1 MPEAL
6 TNNRR
11 IAKNTI
17 YLYIRMLFNLVV
29 SLYTSRVILDAL
41 GAVDYGINN
50 VVGGVVTM
58 FAFLS
63 GTMSTATQ
71 RFLSFEMG
79 QGNNEGLKKTF
90 AASNTLIILLAAI
103 IVFFVETIGLWL
115 LNNKLVIPDER
126 MVAAQWVFQFATI
139 ALLLQILSVPYSA
152 AIIAHEKM
160 SAFAFIGILDV
171 ILKLVIA
178 LLIQYAV
185 GNVDKLIFYSAAICA
200 VSILMRTINVIY
212 CKRHF
217 EECRNV
223 KIRYENETGSKML
236 SFFGWNTIGA
246 FSWVA
251 KEQGVNI
258 VINMFCGPAVNAARG
273 VNSQV
278 TGAIYGFITN
288 FQVAMNPQITK
299 SYAAG
304 DKTGLFNLVFRGA
317 KFSFFLFMFLAM
329 PIFIDIDYILSL
341 WLVEVPEH
349 TGNFIRLTLILMSI
363 ETVSSPI
370 ITSLLATGN
379 VKTYQIVVG
388 TLLLLNLPLSYVA
401 MKFGCEPE
409 MTMVIA
415 IVLSS
420 ICLFVRLYLIR
431 SYTGFPVIKYLN
443 MVILRSLLVAVL
455 SAIVP
460 LTLMQLLKIP
470 ELPLFVIICFS
481 SFVISGLT
489 IFFVGTDRSERPVLI
504 GMVKKI
510 FHRR

>member
-1 MPEAL
+1 MSEPL

-17 YLYIRMLFNLVV
+17 YLYIRMLFSLVV
-29 SLYTSRVILDAL
+29 SLYTSRVILHAL

-79 QGNNEGLKKTF
+79 QGNREGLKKTF
-90 AASNTLIILLAAI
+90 EASNTLIILLAVVI
-103 IVFFVETIGLWL
+103 IILVEIIGLWL
-115 LNNKLVIPDER
+115 LNNKLVIPNER
-126 MVAAQWVFQFATI
+126 MIAAQWVFQFATA

-160 SAFAFIGILDV
+160 SAFAFIGIFDV

-185 GNVDKLIFYSAAICA
+185 GDIDKLIFYSASICGI
-200 VSILMRTINVIY
+200 SILMRTINVLY
-212 CKRHF
+212 CKKQF

-223 KIRYENETGSKML
+223 KIKYEKETGSRML

-273 VNSQV
+273 INSQV
-278 TGAIYGFITN
+278 MGAINGFITN

-304 DKTGLFNLVFRGA
+304 DYTALFNLVFRGA
-317 KFSFFLFMFLAM
+317 KFSFFLFMFLAI
-329 PIFIDIDYILSL
+329 PVFLDIDYILSL

-349 TGNFIRLTLILMSI
+349 TANFIRLTILLMAI

-370 ITSLLATGN
+370 ITSLLAIGN

-388 TLLLLNLPLSYVA
+388 TLLLLNLPLSYFA
-401 MKFGCEPE
+401 LKLGFEPE
-409 MTMVIA
+409 ITVVIA
-415 IVLSS
+415 IVLSVLS
-420 ICLFVRLYLIR
+420 LLVRLCLIR
-431 SYTGFPVIKYLN
+431 SYAGFPVMQYFKKVLLRCLIVA
-443 MVILRSLLVAVL
+443 MISILG
-455 SAIVP
+455 P
-460 LTLMQLLKIP
+460 LTLMKFLKISEFP
-470 ELPLFVIICFS
+470 MLIIVCII
-481 SFVISGLT
+481 SFIVSGVT
-489 IFFVGTDRSERPVLI
+489 IFFVGTDKNERPLLL

-510 FHRR
+510 FHRK

>member
-1 MPEAL
+1 MSE
-6 TNNRR
+6 TISNNKR

-29 SLYTSRVILDAL
+29 SLYTSRVILAAL
-41 GAVDYGINN
+41 GSIDYGINN

-90 AASNTLIILLAAI
+90 AASNTLIILLAV
-103 IVFFVETIGLWL
+103 IVILFVETIGLWL

-126 MVAAQWVFQFATI
+126 MFAAQWVFQFATI
-139 ALLLQILSVPYSA
+139 SLLLQILSVPYSA

-171 ILKLVIA
+171 ILKLFIA
-178 LLIQYAV
+178 LLIQYAI
-185 GNVDKLIFYSAAICA
+185 GDIDKLIFYSAAICG
-200 VSILMRTINVIY
+200 VSILMRTINVLY
-212 CKRHF
+212 CKKHF

-223 KIRYENETGSKML
+223 KIRYEKETGAKML

-299 SYAAG
+299 NYAAG
-304 DKTGLFNLVFRGA
+304 DKTALFNLVFRGA

-349 TGNFIRLTLILMSI
+349 TGNFIRLTLILMSL
-363 ETVSSPI
+363 ETLSSPI

-388 TLLLLNLPLSYVA
+388 TLLLLNLPLSYIA
-401 MKFGCEPE
+401 LKFGFAPE
-409 MTMVIA
+409 ITMVIA
-415 IVLSS
+415 IVLSTIS
-420 ICLFVRLYLIR
+420 LAVRLYLIR
-431 SYTGFPVIKYLN
+431 SYIGFPMMQYIYK
-443 MVILRSLLVAVL
+443 VILRSLLVAFL
-455 SAIVP
+455 STVVP
-460 LTLMQLLKIP
+460 LAMKIFVDMND
-470 ELPLFVIICFS
+470 LPLLVVICVT
-481 SFVISGLT
+481 SFIISGFA
-489 IFFVGTDRSERPVLI
+489 IFYLGTDRNERPILI

-510 FHRR
+510 FHRK